1 MEIRHHLYPLL
12 QLSFEGKASFL
23 KTEASSRF
31 WFQELLS
38 SHEFK
43 MERHISTIQNIG
55 LQGKKNQPSKHTKK
69 TNPSKK
75 QNNNKKTQTH
85 QADVLTFL
93 VLPSTQ
99 HEHVQSTFCTST
111 RHGAHTTNSDVA
123 NSSRGLYPQQLEAA
137 DPPCEAQGQNYKSI
151 QVPHVENYRNKV
163 HWHVLLAKFLTP

>member
-55 LQGKKNQPSKHTKK
+55 LQGKKKQPSKHTKK
-69 TNPSKK
+69 PIP
-75 QNNNKKTQTH
+75 
-85 QADVLTFL
+85 V
-93 VLPSTQ
+93 
-99 HEHVQSTFCTST
+99 
-111 RHGAHTTNSDVA
+111 
-123 NSSRGLYPQQLEAA
+123 
-137 DPPCEAQGQNYKSI
+137 
-151 QVPHVENYRNKV
+151 RNKITIKNPNPPGRCTHILGTSFHPTWTCSEHILLQALGMEPIQQTQMLQIPV
-163 HWHVLLAKFLTP
+163 EAYTLSSWKQQILLVRCRDRTIKVFKYHV